1 VLPSDLDRA
10 MFRQFAKAAEHP
22 SDPAVVR
29 AIEPATLDLAEWI
42 RSTGWT
48 APAGPRQG

>member
-1 VLPSDLDRA
+1 
-10 MFRQFAKAAEHP
+10 MFRQFAKAAEHA
-22 SDPAVVR
+22 SDLAVVR

-48 APAGPRQG
+48 APAGPGQG